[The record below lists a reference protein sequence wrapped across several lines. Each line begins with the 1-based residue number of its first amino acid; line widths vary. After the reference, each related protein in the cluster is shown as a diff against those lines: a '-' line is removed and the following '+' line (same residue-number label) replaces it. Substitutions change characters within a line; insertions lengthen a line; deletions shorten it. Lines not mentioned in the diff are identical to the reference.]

1 MPQVQ
6 LPIFPTDSVYIT
18 RELAFKNEMGKIT
31 YFNGSMP
38 VFSHDEKD
46 IKAFRM
52 ITSQFYVNGNA
63 SQADIARAFGISI
76 VSIKR
81 SVKLYRSQG
90 IDGFYAP
97 RNTRGAAVLTE
108 PVLAA
113 VQKCLDDGQSISE
126 IAPKFSL
133 KKNTL
138 SKAIQAGRLHAPL
151 KKKSPP

>member
-1 MPQVQ
+1 MPQIQ
-6 LPIFPTDSVYIT
+6 LPIFPTDSVHIT
-18 RELAFKNEMGKIT
+18 PELAFKNERGTIT

-38 VFSHDEKD
+38 VFSHNEQD
-46 IKAFRM
+46 IKSFRI
-52 ITSQFYVNGNA
+52 ITSQFYINGNA

-97 RNTRGAAVLTE
+97 RNTRGSAVLTE
-108 PVLAA
+108 SVLSA
-113 VQKCLDDGQSISE
+113 VQKCLDDGQSIPD
-126 IAPKFSL
+126 IATEFSL

-138 SKAIQAGRLHAPL
+138 SKAIQSGRLRAPL
-151 KKKSPP
+151 KKRVN